1 MLIANFALFQLS
13 WFACVAGAAYGMPWL
28 GVAVTLA
35 AISWHLLQSGQVK
48 AELLLLG
55 SALLIGACFDQGML
69 LTELVAYRQHGW
81 NPSFVPVWILA
92 LWVAF
97 ASTLNLSLAWLQGR
111 YLLAALFGAA
121 SGPIA
126 YSGAEKI
133 GAVTINSSASYI
145 ALSIGWAVMTPLL
158 LSLAKR
164 FNGLKANRFKTRR
177 AS

>member
-1 MLIANFALFQLS
+1 MLIANFALFQLA

-35 AISWHLLQSGQVK
+35 VIGWHLFQSGQVK
-48 AELLLLG
+48 AELCLL
-55 SALLIGACFDQGML
+55 SAALLIGACFDQAML

-81 NPSFVPVWILA
+81 SSSLVPVWILA

-97 ASTLNLSLAWLQGR
+97 ASTLNLSLAWMQGR
-111 YLLAALFGAA
+111 YLLAMLFGAA
-121 SGPIA
+121 GGPLA

-133 GAVTINSSASYI
+133 GAVAINSSVSYVT
-145 ALSIGWAVMTPLL
+145 LSIGWAVITPALL
-158 LSLAKR
+158 YLAR
-164 FNGLKANRFKTRR
+164 HLNSFTTRQ

>member
-1 MLIANFALFQLS
+1 MLIANFALFQLA

-35 AISWHLLQSGQVK
+35 VIGWHLFQSGQVK
-48 AELLLLG
+48 AELWLL
-55 SALLIGACFDQGML
+55 SAALLIGACFDQAML

-81 NPSFVPVWILA
+81 SSSLVPVWILA

-97 ASTLNLSLAWLQGR
+97 ASTLNLSLAWMQGR
-111 YLLAALFGAA
+111 YLLAMLFGAA
-121 SGPIA
+121 GGPLA

-133 GAVTINSSASYI
+133 GAVAINSSVSYVT
-145 ALSIGWAVMTPLL
+145 LSIGWAVITPALL
-158 LSLAKR
+158 YLAKYLNS
-164 FNGLKANRFKTRR
+164 FTTRQ